1 MILKQERAMMEIN
14 RSAPAIGV
22 PYKGVEENAA
32 SRFYKYDPALSQ
44 AVAGYRKGSRNP
56 YLEKLMKM

>member
-1 MILKQERAMMEIN
+1 MMEIN